1 MILIEQFESQQIA
14 GNVWGDASRRD
25 LVVYLPPSYERDT
38 QRRYPVAYLLHGYGN
53 RALFWT
59 IPHLNF
65 AVDRRPMG
73 GVLDELFAGAGV
85 PEMIVVMPDGWS
97 KLGCSQW
104 VDSTVNGNFEQYVAR
119 EIVAHI
125 DQTYR
130 TLASRDSR
138 GVIGFSSGG
147 IGAWNIVSRNPD
159 VFAALAAL
167 SADSYFEYTHKSQ
180 IYRFFNAVLPNRPSG
195 PVNGDQ
201 LSWYVYGL
209 AACYAPNPAK
219 PPFFGDVPIDDESG
233 EIDEAAWK
241 KWLSFDPVV
250 NWHPRQ
256 DALRSLRGIYLSVGY
271 RDGLEFHWGHRLLH
285 HRLDRAGI
293 RHVNQEDGGI
303 HSDRL
308 YERVQKAMRWM
319 AGVLVPAS

>member
-38 QRRYPVAYLLHGYGN
+38 QRRYPVTYLLHGYGN

-138 GVIGFSSGG
+138 GVIGFSS
-147 IGAWNIVSRNPD
+147 
-159 VFAALAAL
+159 
-167 SADSYFEYTHKSQ
+167 
-180 IYRFFNAVLPNRPSG
+180 
-195 PVNGDQ
+195 
-201 LSWYVYGL
+201 
-209 AACYAPNPAK
+209 
-219 PPFFGDVPIDDESG
+219 
-233 EIDEAAWK
+233 
-241 KWLSFDPVV
+241 
-250 NWHPRQ
+250 
-256 DALRSLRGIYLSVGY
+256 
-271 RDGLEFHWGHRLLH
+271 
-285 HRLDRAGI
+285 
-293 RHVNQEDGGI
+293 
-303 HSDRL
+303 
-308 YERVQKAMRWM
+308 
-319 AGVLVPAS
+319 